1 MFEKDVHIR
10 ADGRLRPLHMYVSGS
25 EPLNMVFQFWM
36 GEVARDF
43 LRLGVYF
50 RAVGIMLQI
59 PGAAKYEY
67 VSDESQAIELIEE
80 TKRNMLLNVLLE
92 CLDRLGVKELMEQV
106 PATDYYEEEL
116 PEDWSKMLDEREKI
130 GNGLL
135 QVVAECLDVL
145 VVRPGMT
152 EITEADEP
160 HWWYRWH
167 PEAT

>member
-10 ADGRLRPLHMYVSGS
+10 VDGKLCPLHMYLSGS
-25 EPLNMVFQFWM
+25 EPLAMVFQFWM

-67 VSDESQAIELIEE
+67 VSDDSQAFELIEE
-80 TKRNMLLNVLLE
+80 TKPNMLLNVLLE

-106 PATDYYEEEL
+106 PAPDYYEEEL
-116 PEDWSKMLDEREKI
+116 SEAWNTMLDEREKVN
-130 GNGLL
+130 NGLL
-135 QVVAECLDVL
+135 HTVAECLDEL
-145 VVRPGMT
+145 VVKPGMT
-152 EITEADEP
+152 EIAGADER
-160 HWWYRWH
+160 HWWHRRH